1 MKYVP
6 YFILVIV
13 IYIMIGHFVSAKYI
27 IPKEAIR
34 VRVIANSNDDYDQ
47 VVKMNVKDIVEEDM
61 NNVMK
66 NVNSI
71 ESARESINKNIPA
84 LSKDIDKYLK
94 SIKYNDSFDI
104 NYGYNYFPKK
114 IYKGVEYKE
123 GMYESLVVTLGNG
136 EGNNWWC
143 VLFPPICMIEAEES
157 TNVEYTTMVKELMN
171 KYF

>member
-6 YFILVIV
+6 YFIVVIA
-13 IYIMIGHFVSAKYI
+13 IYMMIGHFVSAKYT

-34 VRVIANSNDDYDQ
+34 VRVIAGSNDKYDQ
-47 VVKMNVKDIVEEDM
+47 EVKMNVKDIVTSDM
-61 NNVMK
+61 YNLMSNVD
-66 NVNSI
+66 SI
-71 ESARESINKNIPA
+71 ERARESITNNIPT
-84 LSKDIDKYLK
+84 LSKDIDKYLNE
-94 SIKYNDSFDI
+94 INYNTNYDI
-104 NYGYNYFPKK
+104 NFGYNYFPKK
-114 IYKGVEYKE
+114 VYKGVEYKE

-157 TNVEYTTMVKELMN
+157 TDIEYTTMVKEIIN

>member
-6 YFILVIV
+6 YFIVVIV
-13 IYIMIGHFVSAKYI
+13 IYMMIGHFVSAKYT

-34 VRVIANSNDDYDQ
+34 VRVIAGSNDKYDQ
-47 VVKMNVKDIVEEDM
+47 EVKMNVKDIVTSDM
-61 NNVMK
+61 YNLMSNVD
-66 NVNSI
+66 NI
-71 ESARESINKNIPA
+71 ESARESITNNIPI

-94 SIKYNDSFDI
+94 GINYNTNYDI
-104 NYGYNYFPKK
+104 NFGYNYFPKK
-114 IYKGVEYKE
+114 VYKGVEYKE

-157 TNVEYTTMVKELMN
+157 TDVEYTTMVKEIMN

>member
-6 YFILVIV
+6 YFIGVIV
-13 IYIMIGHFVSAKYI
+13 IYMMIGHFVSAKYT

-34 VRVIANSNDDYDQ
+34 VRVIANSNDEYDQ
-47 VVKMNVKDIVEEDM
+47 EVKMNVKDIVTSDM
-61 NNVMK
+61 YNLMSNVD
-66 NVNSI
+66 NI
-71 ESARESINKNIPA
+71 ESARESITNNIPT

-94 SIKYNDSFDI
+94 GINYNTNYDI
-104 NYGYNYFPKK
+104 NFGYNYFPKK

-157 TNVEYTTMVKELMN
+157 TDVEYTTMVKEIIN

>member
-6 YFILVIV
+6 YFIGVIV
-13 IYIMIGHFVSAKYI
+13 IYMMIGHIVSAKYT

-34 VRVIANSNDDYDQ
+34 VRVIASSNDEYDQ
-47 VVKMNVKDIVEEDM
+47 EVKMNVKDIVTSDM
-61 NNVMK
+61 YNLMSNVD
-66 NVNSI
+66 SI
-71 ESARESINKNIPA
+71 ERARESITNNIPT

-94 SIKYNDSFDI
+94 GINYNTNYDI
-104 NYGYNYFPKK
+104 NFGYNYFPKK

-157 TNVEYTTMVKELMN
+157 TDVEYTTMVKEIIN

>member
-6 YFILVIV
+6 YFIGVIV
-13 IYIMIGHFVSAKYI
+13 IYMMIGHFVSAKYT

-34 VRVIANSNDDYDQ
+34 VRVIASSNDKYDQ
-47 VVKMNVKDIVEEDM
+47 EVKMNVKDIVTKDMYDVM
-61 NNVMK
+61 NNVD
-66 NVNSI
+66 SI
-71 ESARESINKNIPA
+71 ERARESITNNIPT

-94 SIKYNDSFDI
+94 GINYNTNYDI
-104 NYGYNYFPKK
+104 NFGYNYFPKK

-157 TNVEYTTMVKELMN
+157 TDVEYTTMVKEIMN

>member
-6 YFILVIV
+6 YFIVVIV
-13 IYIMIGHFVSAKYI
+13 IYMMIGHFVSAKYT

-34 VRVIANSNDDYDQ
+34 VRVIAGSNDKYDQ
-47 VVKMNVKDIVEEDM
+47 EVKMNVKDIVTSDM
-61 NNVMK
+61 YNLMSNVD
-66 NVNSI
+66 SI
-71 ESARESINKNIPA
+71 ERARESITNNIPT
-84 LSKDIDKYLK
+84 LSKDIDKYLNE
-94 SIKYNDSFDI
+94 INYNTNYDI
-104 NYGYNYFPKK
+104 NFGYNYFPKK

-157 TNVEYTTMVKELMN
+157 TDVEYTTMVKEIIN

>member
-6 YFILVIV
+6 YFILVVV
-13 IYIMIGHFVSAKYI
+13 IYIMIGHFVSAKYD

-34 VRVIANSNDDYDQ
+34 VRVIANSDDEYDQ
-47 VVKMNVKDIVEEDM
+47 DVKMNVKDIVESDM
-61 NNVMK
+61 YSIMSK
-66 NVNSI
+66 TSSI
-71 ESARESINKNIPA
+71 ENARDEINNNIPT
-84 LSKDIDKYLK
+84 LSKDIDKYLNG
-94 SIKYNDSFDI
+94 INYNNNFDI
-104 NYGYNYFPKK
+104 NFGYNYFPKK

-157 TNVEYTTMVKELMN
+157 TDVEYTTMVKELMN

>member
-6 YFILVIV
+6 YFIVVIV
-13 IYIMIGHFVSAKYI
+13 IYMMIGHFVSAKYT

-34 VRVIANSNDDYDQ
+34 VRVIAGSNDKYDQ
-47 VVKMNVKDIVEEDM
+47 EVKMNVKDIVTSDM
-61 NNVMK
+61 YNLMSNVD
-66 NVNSI
+66 SI
-71 ESARESINKNIPA
+71 ERARESITNNIPT
-84 LSKDIDKYLK
+84 LSKDIDKYLNE
-94 SIKYNDSFDI
+94 INYNTNYDI
-104 NYGYNYFPKK
+104 NFGYNYFPKK
-114 IYKGVEYKE
+114 VYKGVEYKE

-157 TNVEYTTMVKELMN
+157 TDVEYTTMVKEIIN

>member
-6 YFILVIV
+6 YFIVVIV
-13 IYIMIGHFVSAKYI
+13 IYMMIGHFVSAKYT

-34 VRVIANSNDDYDQ
+34 VRVIAGSNDKYDQ
-47 VVKMNVKDIVEEDM
+47 EVKMNVKDIVTSDM
-61 NNVMK
+61 YNLMSNVD
-66 NVNSI
+66 SI
-71 ESARESINKNIPA
+71 ESARESITNNIPT

-94 SIKYNDSFDI
+94 GINYYTHYDI
-104 NYGYNYFPKK
+104 NFGYNYFPKK

-157 TNVEYTTMVKELMN
+157 TDVEYTTMVKEIIN

>member
-13 IYIMIGHFVSAKYI
+13 VYMMIGHFVSAKYT

-34 VRVIANSNDDYDQ
+34 VRVIANSNDEYDQ
-47 VVKMNVKDIVEEDM
+47 EVKMNVKDIVTNDMYNLM
-61 NNVMK
+61 NNVD
-66 NVNSI
+66 SI
-71 ESARESINKNIPA
+71 ERARESITKNIPT
-84 LSKDIDKYLK
+84 LSKNIDKYLK
-94 SIKYNDSFDI
+94 DINYNTKFDI
-104 NYGYNYFPKK
+104 NFGYNYFPKK
-114 IYKGVEYKE
+114 EYKGVEYKE

-157 TNVEYTTMVKELMN
+157 TNVEYTTMVKEIMN